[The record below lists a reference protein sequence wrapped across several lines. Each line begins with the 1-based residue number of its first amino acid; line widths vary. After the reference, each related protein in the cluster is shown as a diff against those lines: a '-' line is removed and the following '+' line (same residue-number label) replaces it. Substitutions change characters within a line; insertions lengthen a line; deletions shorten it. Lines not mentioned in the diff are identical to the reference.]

1 MRIGL
6 DAMGGDLGPGEV
18 VAGAIAGREFIDD
31 GDSIVLVGDESVIS
45 AELTKHDPAS
55 NILIQH
61 ASQTIDMGEPPV
73 GAVRGKPDSSI
84 VKLGVMQR
92 HGELDACISAGNTGA
107 CVAACQMHLRRL
119 KGVHRPGIAVIV
131 PTPKGPLA
139 LCDVGA
145 NVDARPSH
153 LYQYGVMT
161 SVYLEAATGLEN
173 PRVGLVSVGE
183 EEGKGNELVK
193 KTFDLLKEDE
203 NVNFVGHVEG
213 NDLLKGVCDV
223 MVCDGFVGNIILK
236 LIEGLSVGF
245 MKILVKQFMEAMPD
259 QIEKIM
265 EAVGAVTQKYDF
277 NEHGGAPLLGVNG
290 IWIIC
295 HGASSSDGIKN
306 AIRECKKVSA
316 HKVNQHITE
325 LLSAGS

>member
-6 DAMGGDLGPGEV
+6 DAMGGDLGPSEV
-18 VAGAIAGREFIDD
+18 VAGAIAGREFLDD
-31 GDSIVLVGDESVIS
+31 GDSIVLVGDEGVIS
-45 AELTKHDPAS
+45 AELKKYDSAS
-55 NILIQH
+55 NIIVQH
-61 ASQTIDMGEPPV
+61 ASETIEMGESPV
-73 GAVRGKPDSSI
+73 GAVRSKPDSSI
-84 VKLGVMQR
+84 VRLAVLQR
-92 HGELDACISAGNTGA
+92 HGELDACISAGSTGA
-107 CVAACQMHLRRL
+107 CVAAAQMHLRRL

-131 PTPKGPLA
+131 PTPKGPIA
-139 LCDVGA
+139 ICDVGA

-161 SVYLEAATGLEN
+161 SVYLEAATGIKN

-193 KTFDLLKEDE
+193 KTFDLLKQDK
-203 NVNFVGHVEG
+203 NVNFIGYIEG

-223 MVCDGFVGNIILK
+223 MISDGFVGNIILK
-236 LIEGLSVGF
+236 LIEGFGMGF
-245 MKILVKQFMEAMPD
+245 MKILVKQFMESMPD
-259 QIEKIM
+259 QIEQIM
-265 EAVGAVTQKYDF
+265 NAVGEIAKRYDF

-295 HGASSSDGIKN
+295 HGASNSDGIKN
-306 AIRECKKVSA
+306 AIRECKKVSS

>member
-6 DAMGGDLGPGEV
+6 DAMGGDLGPSEV
-18 VAGAIAGREFIDD
+18 VAGAIAGREFLDD
-31 GDSIVLVGDESVIS
+31 GDSIVLVGDEGVIS
-45 AELTKHDPAS
+45 AELKKYDPAS
-55 NILIQH
+55 DILIHH
-61 ASQTIDMGEPPV
+61 ASETIEMGESPV
-73 GAVRGKPDSSI
+73 VAVRGKPDSSI
-84 VKLGVMQR
+84 VKMALLQR
-92 HGELDACISAGNTGA
+92 RGELDACVSAGSTGA
-107 CVAACQMHLRRL
+107 CVAAAQMHLRRL

-131 PTPKGPLA
+131 PTPKGPIA
-139 LCDVGA
+139 ICDVGA
-145 NVDARPSH
+145 NVDSRPSH
-153 LYQYGVMT
+153 LHQYGVMT
-161 SVYLEAATGLEN
+161 SLYLSAVTGIEN

-193 KTFDLLKEDE
+193 KAFDLLKQDE
-203 NVNFVGHVEG
+203 NVNFIGYIEG

-223 MVCDGFVGNIILK
+223 MVSDGFVGNIILK
-236 LIEGLSVGF
+236 LIEGLGMGF
-245 MKILVKQFMEAMPD
+245 MKTLVKQFMEIMPD
-259 QIEKIM
+259 QMERIM
-265 EAVGAVTQKYDF
+265 EAVGKIAKKYDF

-306 AIRECKKVSA
+306 AIRECKKVSS